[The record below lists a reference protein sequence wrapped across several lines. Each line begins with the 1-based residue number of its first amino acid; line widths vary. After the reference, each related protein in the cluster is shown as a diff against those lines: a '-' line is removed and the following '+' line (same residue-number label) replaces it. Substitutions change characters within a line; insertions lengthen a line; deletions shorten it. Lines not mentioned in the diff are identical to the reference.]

1 MLKITLYI
9 NVYIILMYI
18 HIAQLLGR
26 ADHFVVEHAHSRDFF
41 NPSAALRAIQ
51 KTFIKDK
58 STRPVSIERSSPFKL
73 LYVLVMTTTFVR

>member
-26 ADHFVVEHAHSRDFF
+26 ADHFVVEHAHSHDFF
-41 NPSAALRAIQ
+41 NPSAALRAI
-51 KTFIKDK
+51 
-58 STRPVSIERSSPFKL
+58 
-73 LYVLVMTTTFVR
+73 